1 MEVYVTQYLTALKTA
16 VVVTDKN
23 FGFCSIPQ
31 EVLNKRKRKKK
42 SNVTERE
49 RNKAGVVIYMKN
61 SSVPL

>member
-1 MEVYVTQYLTALKTA
+1 MEVYVTQYLTALYSA

-23 FGFCSIPQ
+23 FGFCSTPQ

-42 SNVTERE
+42 SNVTKRE
-49 RNKAGVVIYMKN
+49 RNKAGIVIYKN

>member
-31 EVLNKRKRKKK
+31 EVLNKRKRKK